1 MKNKKSEN
9 NKIVNNH
16 TNKASKNITKDKKI
30 KHNEEKNSTAKKSKK
45 KLIPVM
51 TKNEKVVN

>member
-16 TNKASKNITKDKKI
+16 TNKASKNITKDKI
-30 KHNEEKNSTAKKSKK
+30 KHIEENNSTAKKSKK

-51 TKNEKVVN
+51 TKNEKFVN